1 MKPTKPMTRPKPDVD
16 LDRRYSV
23 KEICDLL
30 CICRDTVTKYT
41 KLDIIVPIRISS
53 REIYYLGSE
62 VLILWEVITKK
73 KHDND

>member
-1 MKPTKPMTRPKPDVD
+1 MIRPKPDVD

-23 KEICDLL
+23 KEICDILS
-30 CICRDTVTKYT
+30 ICRDTVNKYT

-62 VLILWEVITKK
+62 ILILWEALTKK
-73 KHDND
+73 KNE

>member
-1 MKPTKPMTRPKPDVD
+1 MTMIRPKPDVD

-23 KEICDLL
+23 KEICDILS
-30 CICRDTVTKYT
+30 ICRDTVNKYT

-62 VLILWEVITKK
+62 ILILWEALTQKK
-73 KHDND
+73 NE

>member
-1 MKPTKPMTRPKPDVD
+1 MQTMTRPKPDVD

-23 KEICDLL
+23 KEICGLL
-30 CICRDTVTKYT
+30 NICRDTVTKYT
-41 KLDIIVPIRISS
+41 KHDIIVPIRISS

-62 VLILWEVITKK
+62 IIILWEVLTKK

>member
-1 MKPTKPMTRPKPDVD
+1 MRRPRPEVD

-23 KEICDLL
+23 KEICALL
-30 CICRDTVTKYT
+30 NICRDTVTKYT

-62 VLILWEVITKK
+62 IIILWEALTQGRIGY
-73 KHDND
+73 D

>member
-1 MKPTKPMTRPKPDVD
+1 MQSAMRRPRPEVD

-23 KEICDLL
+23 KEICALL
-30 CICRDTVTKYT
+30 NICRDTVTKYT

-62 VLILWEVITKK
+62 IIILWEALTQGRIGY
-73 KHDND
+73 D

>member
-1 MKPTKPMTRPKPDVD
+1 MRRPRPEVD

-23 KEICDLL
+23 KEICALL
-30 CICRDTVTKYT
+30 NICRDTVTKYT

-62 VLILWEVITKK
+62 IIILWEALTQGRIGC
-73 KHDND
+73 D

>member
-1 MKPTKPMTRPKPDVD
+1 MIRPKPDVD

-23 KEICDLL
+23 KEICDILS
-30 CICRDTVTKYT
+30 ICRDTVNKYT

-62 VLILWEVITKK
+62 ILILWEALTKK
-73 KHDND
+73 KLDYD

>member
-1 MKPTKPMTRPKPDVD
+1 MRRPRPEVD

-23 KEICDLL
+23 KEICALL
-30 CICRDTVTKYT
+30 SICRDTVTKYT

-62 VLILWEVITKK
+62 IIVLWEALTQGRFGY
-73 KHDND
+73 D

>member
-1 MKPTKPMTRPKPDVD
+1 MQTMNRPKPDVD

-30 CICRDTVTKYT
+30 SICRDTVTKYT
-41 KLDIIVPIRISS
+41 ELDIIVPIRISS

-62 VLILWEVITKK
+62 VLILWEAITKK

>member
-1 MKPTKPMTRPKPDVD
+1 MIRPKPDVD

-23 KEICDLL
+23 KETCDILS
-30 CICRDTVTKYT
+30 ICRDTVTKYT

-62 VLILWEVITKK
+62 ILILWEALTKK
-73 KHDND
+73 KHGYD

>member
-30 CICRDTVTKYT
+30 CICRGTVTKYT

-62 VLILWEVITKK
+62 LLIHWEVIPKK

>member
-1 MKPTKPMTRPKPDVD
+1 MPSAMRRPRPEVD

-23 KEICDLL
+23 KEICALL
-30 CICRDTVTKYT
+30 NICRDTVTKYT

-62 VLILWEVITKK
+62 IIILWEALTQGRIGY
-73 KHDND
+73 D